1 MISYDQLWNT
11 MKRKGISQYRL
22 IHDFGVSAGQISR
35 LRANQNV
42 STHTLNFLCQIL
54 QCELSDVAMFIEDT
68 PQEDE

>member
-1 MISYDQLWNT
+1 MISYDPLWNT

-42 STHTLNFLCQIL
+42 STHTLNFLCQIP

>member
-1 MISYDQLWNT
+1 MISYDPLWNT

-54 QCELSDVAMFIEDT
+54 HCRSE
-68 PQEDE
+68 

>member
-1 MISYDQLWNT
+1 MISYDPLWNT

-42 STHTLNFLCQIL
+42 STHTLIL